1 MKLASYVTDG
11 KPAFGVVSGDG
22 VITLNDRLSARHVT
36 LRDALAAGAL
46 DEMRRAAQSL
56 RPDRKLSDI
65 RFLPAIPNP
74 EKILCV
80 GINYKSHAA
89 EQGHEAPK
97 LPNIFTRFVNTLV
110 AHEGE
115 MIRPKVS
122 TSFDF
127 EGELAVIIGR
137 GGRHISQENA
147 LNHVAGY
154 TCFCDASVRDF
165 TKYSLVASKN
175 FLGTGPL
182 GPWIVTTDEIPDPTR
197 LTLTTRLNGQEMQRS
212 GTDMLIHSIPAII
225 AFCSVFTPLAPGDVI
240 ATGTPDGIGAKRTPP
255 VWMKAGD
262 VLEVEISGIGT
273 LRNRIVDEK

>member
-1 MKLASYVTDG
+1 MKLASYLADG
-11 KPAFGVVSGDG
+11 KPAFGAVIGDG
-22 VITLNDRLSARHVT
+22 VVTLNERLKGRYAS
-36 LRDALAAGAL
+36 LRAALAGGAL
-46 DEMRRAAQSL
+46 DDIRTAAQGAK
-56 RPDRKLSDI
+56 PDRKLADL
-65 RFLPAIPNP
+65 RFLPAIPDP

-89 EQGHEAPK
+89 EHGQEAPK

-137 GGRHISQENA
+137 GGRHIKPENA
-147 LNHVAGY
+147 LEHVAGY
-154 TCFCDASVRDF
+154 SCFCDATVRDF

-175 FLGTGPL
+175 FSGTGPL

-197 LTLTTRLNGQEMQRS
+197 LTLTTRLNGTEMQHS

-225 AFCSVFTPLAPGDVI
+225 AFCSVFTPLTAGDVI
-240 ATGTPDGIGAKRTPP
+240 ATGTPDGIGAKRNPP

-262 VLEVEISGIGT
+262 TLEVEISGIGT
-273 LRNRIVDEK
+273 LRNRIADER

>member
-1 MKLASYVTDG
+1 MKLASYIANG
-11 KPAFGVVSGDG
+11 KPAFGVVTGDG
-22 VITLNDRLSARHVT
+22 VVTMSERLGGRYAT
-36 LRDALAAGAL
+36 LREAIAGGAI
-46 DEMRRAAQSL
+46 DEMRRAAEGAK
-56 RPDRKLSDI
+56 PDQKLAGL
-65 RFLPAIPNP
+65 RFLPVIPNP

-89 EQGHEAPK
+89 EHGTEAPK

-127 EGELAVIIGR
+127 EGELALVIGK
-137 GGRHISQENA
+137 GGRHIKAANA
-147 LNHVAGY
+147 LDHVAGY
-154 TCFCDASVRDF
+154 TCFCDATVRDF

-175 FLGTGPL
+175 FYGSGPL
-182 GPWIVTTDEIPDPTR
+182 GPWIVTADEIPDPTK
-197 LTLTTRLNGQEMQRS
+197 LTLTTRLNGQEMQKS

-225 AFCSVFTPLAPGDVI
+225 EFCSMFTPLSPGDII

-262 VLEVEISGIGT
+262 VLEVEISSIGT
-273 LRNRIVDEK
+273 LRTTIADEK